1 MDKSKSAS
9 VLNLPIDGSYERAR
23 LDKVRADREQL
34 ELDLARKN
42 LVIRDDVHKA
52 AFESARKLRDS
63 LYSLCKQSAPNLI
76 NIEDPAKIEMYLRDE
91 IESLLKEFTESA
103 AKI

>member
-1 MDKSKSAS
+1 MRY
-9 VLNLPIDGSYERAR
+9 GQYERAR

-34 ELDLARKN
+34 ELDCAKGK
-42 LVIRDDVHKA
+42 LVIRDDVHRK

-63 LYSLCKQSAPNLI
+63 LYSLCKQAAPNLV
-76 NIEDPAKIEMYLRDE
+76 NIDDPLKIEMYLRDE
-91 IESLLKEFTESA
+91 IESLLKEFTESS